1 MLSKSFRISRALVLV
16 LPFACSES
24 DHDDTGAGG
33 NGGATATG
41 GANAS
46 GGSSAIGGTSPAG
59 AAGNSNAASGGS
71 AAGSAGTAGNAA
83 SAGTAGVAGDA
94 RLFVPEGLPN
104 TELDGDGG
112 LTLVAFTLLQGASG
126 AEFFAA
132 VRNDGSTPACE
143 AGMTIDFYDEA
154 GALVSSTAG
163 TLQTGRLYR
172 LSGDDGVHVWCVPP
186 GDVAMTSGAGLDTV
200 VIENLGR
207 LEHRFPAFA
216 VDVVPVEGLG
226 VTGITAVTNGGRTAY
241 TGSLTNGLDA
251 PVTNPKVSIFPLNG
265 VGRPLG
271 VATST
276 ETTEVPAAGSWPFET
291 STVVDA
297 GVDFAAY
304 PNATL
309 PQ

>member
-1 MLSKSFRISRALVLV
+1 MLSKSFRIARALVFG
-16 LPFACSES
+16 LPLACSES
-24 DHDDTGAGG
+24 GHDDPGPGG

-41 GANAS
+41 GSPATGGSNGGGGTSPGGGAGSSNATS
-46 GGSSAIGGTSPAG
+46 GGSS
-59 AAGNSNAASGGS
+59 
-71 AAGSAGTAGNAA
+71 GSAGTAGNPF
-83 SAGTAGVAGDA
+83 AGAAGVAGDA

-112 LTLVAFTLLQGASG
+112 LTLVAFTLLHGAAG
-126 AEFFAA
+126 AEFYAA

-143 AGMTIDFYDEA
+143 AGMMIDFYDEA
-154 GALVSSTAG
+154 GTLVTSTAG

-186 GDVAMTSGAGLDTV
+186 GEVAMTSGTGLDTGV
-200 VIENLGR
+200 LENLGR

-216 VDVVPVEGLG
+216 VDVVAVEGLG
-226 VTGITAVTNGGRTAY
+226 VTRVAAVTSGGRTAY
-241 TGSLTNGLDA
+241 TGSVTNGLDA
-251 PVTNPKVSIFPLNG
+251 PVTNPKVSIFPLNR

-276 ETTEVPAAGSWPFET
+276 ETTEVPAAGSWSFET
-291 STVVDA
+291 STVDDP
-297 GVDFAAY
+297 GVAAAAY